1 MEILSLKLGIKTPEV
16 FFDAQQG
23 ILEIK
28 GKSIPENAYNFY
40 KKLLDWIDGYKK
52 QPAAKTKLIFQLTYF
67 NSSSAEYIL
76 DIMKKIEELQNT
88 EKQVEIDWLYDEED
102 EDMLSI
108 GEDFASLLKIP
119 LKMKAI
125 SAESD

>member
-1 MEILSLKLGIKTPEV
+1 MEILSLKSALKTPEV

-40 KKLLDWIDGYKK
+40 KKLLDWIDDYKK
-52 QPAAKTKLIFQLTYF
+52 QPAAKTKLTFQLTYF

-76 DIMKKIEELQNT
+76 DIMKKLEQIQNAQ
-88 EKQVEIDWLYDEED
+88 KQVEIIWLYDEED

-108 GEDFASLLKIP
+108 GEDFASLLRIT
-119 LKMKAI
+119 LQMKAI
-125 SAESD
+125 STESD